1 MLRFL
6 KASVERVQD
15 FFCPILTGPKCHFE
29 KFGCFVTS
37 LPFSCGLVW
46 NDRTAFTERNV
57 HWLAYQISQIL
68 EMCFFFSL
76 DVGNQENWLLIQA
89 VGSEFTAVS
98 LMLNHEWILTVEW
111 RAGVKFQFVGQE
123 QGLQFSSWR
132 CSSERITQMIT
143 GKSCV
148 RCHSE
153 TPTLYLC
160 RTWKSKAIRL
170 RLRVRQYCCLSCLK
184 QSLPLLFM
192 FPAAWCS
199 MLTQLF
205 VQLCSEL
212 TC

>member
-123 QGLQFSSWR
+123 QGLQFSSRR
-132 CSSERITQMIT
+132 CSSERIIQMIT

-153 TPTLYLC
+153 TPTLIC
-160 RTWKSKAIRL
+160 VGRG
-170 RLRVRQYCCLSCLK
+170 RVRQSGCDYVFVSIAVWAALS
-184 QSLPLLFM
+184 SLCPCYSCFQLLG
-192 FPAAWCS
+192 AAC
-199 MLTQLF
+199 
-205 VQLCSEL
+205 
-212 TC
+212 